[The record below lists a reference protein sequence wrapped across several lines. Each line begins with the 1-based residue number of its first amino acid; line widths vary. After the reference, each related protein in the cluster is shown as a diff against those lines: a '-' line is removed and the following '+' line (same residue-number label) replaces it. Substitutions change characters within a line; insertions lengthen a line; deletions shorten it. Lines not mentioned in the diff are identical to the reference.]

1 MFYRLKNTAQKYYHF
16 WLHFTNLKNKVTILP
31 IDFNKPWTTIIE
43 QQKRYLIISLIGNTF
58 THVFYTL
65 VPLLIG
71 RILEAKSITA
81 FGLFITAWIGALVCE
96 YFILYNMSLLEV
108 QCISSVQYN
117 AFEFFLSVDPLHH
130 ATKSTGK
137 VFAKI
142 ERAAR
147 AYEDFLDLLLLD
159 LVPTI
164 ISVITVVASFLFTNI
179 TLGIITLL
187 ILLFIA
193 ILNISLNLL
202 TGLAFEKNLIDAD
215 DAVKALSVES
225 LTQVQL
231 IRASFATKEIAQAV
245 KNKNFLMMVK
255 AGSAW
260 LAFSATNFIT
270 RLSYIISILI
280 LGSFLLYAL
289 LHNTLT
295 VISATALLLT
305 YLRGTSEIIQ
315 VGRRL
320 RKLIKAIIR
329 IKDLFAFIRSFGKQT
344 FPVLTDTV
352 SEKELEENLSQSTIT
367 LDVRD
372 LNFDYNPKAKIFENH
387 TLFLQVQQ
395 SQPNK
400 LYGII
405 GPSGMGKTTLLSILG
420 GQLKPDRGSV
430 ILNGISIYDVGDR
443 ARRKFIA
450 VQGQI
455 ATSLS
460 GTVKSNLLLG
470 LPKHESPYSENEII
484 QVLKEV
490 GIWHIFEEKEGLN
503 TLIGEGGFTLS
514 GGQRQRLNF
523 ASLYL
528 RASYYKPLL
537 ILIDEPTSSLDE
549 VSERAI
555 TTMINHLA
563 HHALTFVIAH
573 RLKTLENAEA
583 ILDFSLLDREKTI
596 HFYTTSE
603 LEKRSSYYRK
613 LIQGDITIES

>member
-1 MFYRLKNTAQKYYHF
+1 MFYRLKNIAQKYYHF
-16 WLHFTNLKNKVTILP
+16 WLQFANLKDKVRILP
-31 IDFNKPWTTIIE
+31 INFKEPWTAIIKR
-43 QQKRYLIISLIGNTF
+43 QKRYVVVSLLGNTF
-58 THVFYTL
+58 THIFYTL

-71 RILEAKSITA
+71 RILEAKSISSFA
-81 FGLFITAWIGALVCE
+81 LFIAVWIGALVSE

-117 AFEFFLSVDPLHH
+117 AFEFFLAVDPVYH

-137 VFAKI
+137 LFAKI
-142 ERAAR
+142 ERAAL

-164 ISVITVVASFLFTNI
+164 ISVTTVIVSFLFTDI

-187 ILLFIA
+187 LLTCIA
-193 ILNISLNLL
+193 VLNTSLNLL

-215 DAVKALSVES
+215 DTVKSLSVES

-231 IRASFATKEIAQAV
+231 IRASFATNEIAHTV

-255 AGSAW
+255 AGSGW

-270 RLSYIISILI
+270 RLSYIISVLI
-280 LGSFLLYAL
+280 LGSFILYSL
-289 LHNTLT
+289 LHNTLS

-329 IKDLFAFIRSFGKQT
+329 IKDLFSFIRSFGKQT
-344 FPVLTDTV
+344 FPVLTDTLA
-352 SEKELEENLSQSTIT
+352 EKELEESLSQKCIT

-372 LNFDYNPKAKIFENH
+372 LHFDYNPKAKIFENH
-387 TLFLQVQQ
+387 TLFLQVPRTQT
-395 SQPNK
+395 NK

-430 ILNGISIYDVGDR
+430 MLNGISIYEVGDLIR
-443 ARRKFIA
+443 QRLIA

-460 GTVKSNLLLG
+460 GTVKSSLLLG
-470 LPKHESPYSENEII
+470 LPKNSPYSETDII
-484 QVLKEV
+484 TVLTEV
-490 GIWHIFEEKEGLN
+490 GIWHIFEEKEGLS
-503 TLIGEGGFTLS
+503 TPIGEGGFTLS

-523 ASLYL
+523 AALYL

-555 TTMINHLA
+555 TTMINQLA
-563 HHALTFVIAH
+563 HHAVTFVIAH
-573 RLKTLENAEA
+573 RLKTLENAQA
-583 ILDFSLLDREKTI
+583 ILDFSLLDREKAI
-596 HFYTTSE
+596 NFYTINE
-603 LEKRSSYYRK
+603 LAKRSSYYQK
-613 LIQGDITIES
+613 LIKGDITIES